1 MPIKT
6 TPYTHHMGHPNA
18 ADFVAPDKMPER
30 IKNYCIATR
39 QPGAENMDESAILRA
54 VYDSLA
60 LCFADK
66 LAELE
71 KASGTSYKVLNIIGG
86 GTQDGRLMQAAAS
99 AIGKPVVAGPIE
111 ATAIGNI
118 LAQAITTGDLA
129 DWGEAREV
137 VRNSF
142 PVETYEV
149 DAAAQK
155 IFAEGMKKFKALP

>member
-1 MPIKT
+1 MD
-6 TPYTHHMGHPNA
+6 NA
-18 ADFVAPDKMPER
+18 
-30 IKNYCIATR
+30 
-39 QPGAENMDESAILRA
+39 AILRA

-66 LAELE
+66 LGELE
-71 KASGTSYKVLNIIGG
+71 KASGKNFKVLNIIGG
-86 GTQDGRLMQAAAS
+86 GTQDSRLMQEAAT

-118 LAQAITTGDLA
+118 LAQAVTTGDLA
-129 DWGEAREV
+129 DWAEAREV

-149 DAAAQK
+149 ETEMQQ

>member
-1 MPIKT
+1 MT
-6 TPYTHHMGHPNA
+6 
-18 ADFVAPDKMPER
+18 D
-30 IKNYCIATR
+30 
-39 QPGAENMDESAILRA
+39 AEVLRA

-71 KASGTSYKVLNIIGG
+71 KAVGKTYKVLNIIGG
-86 GTQDGRLMQAAAS
+86 GTQDNRLMQEAAS

-118 LAQAITTGDLA
+118 LAQAITVGTLK
-129 DWGEAREV
+129 DWAEARDC
-137 VRNSF
+137 VRASF

-149 DAAAQK
+149 NASEQARFAQNM
-155 IFAEGMKKFKALP
+155 ARFKALP